1 MRPLHMTAEVVVFL
15 VIGLACL
22 AHISVRL
29 GKLELPGKKYYT
41 LTAQFDSAAGLKR
54 EARVEIAGV
63 EIGKVD
69 RIILDPANGSRAV
82 VYMKIRREIKITDD
96 VIASIRTSG
105 LLGDKFVTLSPGGSE
120 NALSDNG
127 KIYDTESS
135 IDMLRLLE
143 KFINRGTDG
152 EE

>member
-15 VIGLACL
+15 VIGLACM

-29 GKLELPGKKYYT
+29 GKLELPGKHYYT
-41 LTAQFDSAAGLKR
+41 LAARFDSASGLKP

-63 EIGKVD
+63 EVGKVD
-69 RIILDPANGSRAV
+69 RILLDPTSGSRAMV
-82 VYMKIRREIKITDD
+82 FIKIRKGIRITDD

-105 LLGDKFVTLSPGGSE
+105 LIGDKFVTLSPGGSDRI
-120 NALSDNG
+120 LPDNG

-143 KFINRGTDG
+143 KAINRGTDG
-152 EE
+152 GN